1 MPIATA
7 SFLVFAA
14 SQIGTPGPANMA
26 VMASGAKFGLRRTLP
41 FLAGVILG
49 KQLIIWPL
57 GLGLLTLAG
66 TAPQVL
72 TIIKWIS
79 IGIVLWIAWRIATM
93 ALRPEAE
100 AAQPFSFWLGLPVH
114 PFNPK
119 AWALIT
125 VGFTSFVE
133 PGTPAL
139 QATAVIATCLLGLQ
153 LFLQPLWALGGV
165 QIARLVAGT
174 AAERILM
181 WTLAGLT
188 VASVLFVLFQG
199 GKA

>member
-1 MPIATA
+1 MPVATA

-26 VMASGAKFGLRRTLP
+26 VMASGAKFGLRPTLP
-41 FLAGVILG
+41 FLSGVILG

-66 TAPQVL
+66 SVPQVL
-72 TIIKWIS
+72 ALIKWVS

-93 ALRPEAE
+93 NMRPESR

-114 PFNPK
+114 PCNPK
-119 AWALIT
+119 AWAMIT
-125 VGFTSFVE
+125 VGFTTFVD

-139 QATAVIATCLLGLQ
+139 QATAIIATCLLGLQ
-153 LFLQPLWALGGV
+153 LILQPLWALGGV

-174 AAERILM
+174 AAERVLM

-188 VASVLFVLFQG
+188 VPPPSV
-199 GKA
+199 